1 MNMSWSEILKIL
13 IPNLKSVKDFSKS
26 LAKILVKYILKL
38 SGPQGFITSLI
49 LEKCIKWGLVEIE
62 NVVQK
67 IKDDHLEKNLE
78 NALKEGD
85 KDKIKD
91 AGKKVLEG

>member
-85 KDKIKD
+85 KEKIKD
-91 AGKKVLEG
+91 AGKKGLS

>member
-13 IPNLKSVKDFSKS
+13 ILNLKSVKDFSKS

-85 KDKIKD
+85 KEKIKD
-91 AGKKVLEG
+91 AGKKGLS